1 MFKWLFKPVKII
13 GDEETVEKVEPV
25 PEPQLN
31 IADEILAIGDIDE
44 FVKDIVKSRALL
56 CMNTDS
62 IDQLFAHMISKKDIQ
77 SHTQVAISLGLYFQ
91 STGLTPSECLI
102 RLSKYI
108 NDGNRIPSKIKDD
121 LTTIRDELIN
131 LKSL

>member
-102 RLSKYI
+102 RLLS
-108 NDGNRIPSKIKDD
+108 
-121 LTTIRDELIN
+121 LIHI
-131 LKSL
+131 